1 MPSTLR
7 AAVHLPRCR
16 SVSAVPRLL
25 LLLPCLLLSACA
37 STPAPPAASDALWR
51 LIQRDCLA
59 AGGPQG
65 SCLAVEPA
73 ADRRDVLVKDRH
85 GDYQFLLM
93 PMDRVSGIESPQLY
107 RPGAPNYFAAAWQAR
122 AQTERAL
129 GRPLPRNVASLSL
142 NSPQG
147 RSQHQLHIHID
158 CLRADVL
165 QALDAQADTIGP
177 RWAPLAQPL
186 RGHVYQARTL
196 QGEQLRANPLNLL
209 AQELAGPGI
218 GQWSL
223 VVAGREDVQGQ
234 PGFVLL
240 ATQVDPATG
249 NDASA
254 EELQD
259 HACTVLTGGS
269 EALERER

>member
-1 MPSTLR
+1 MD
-7 AAVHLPRCR
+7 
-16 SVSAVPRLL
+16 
-25 LLLPCLLLSACA
+25 A
-37 STPAPPAASDALWR
+37 S
-51 LIQRDCLA
+51 
-59 AGGPQG
+59 PQ
-65 SCLAVEPA
+65 
-73 ADRRDVLVKDRH
+73 RRDVLVKDLH

-93 PMDRVSGIESPQLY
+93 PMDRVSGIESPLPY

-122 AQTERAL
+122 DCTEQAL
-129 GRPLPRNVASLSL
+129 GQPLPRNVASLSL

-165 QALDAQADTIGP
+165 QALDAQAAALGP
-177 RWAPLAQPL
+177 QWRPLAHPL

-209 AQELAGPGI
+209 AQELAGNDV

-240 ATQVDPATG
+240 ATRVDAATG
-249 NDASA
+249 NEASG

-259 HACTVLTGGS
+259 RACAVLTGAGQ
-269 EALERER
+269 ALERMR

>member
-1 MPSTLR
+1 MS
-7 AAVHLPRCR
+7 
-16 SVSAVPRLL
+16 RLL

-65 SCLAVEPA
+65 PCLAVEPA
-73 ADRRDVLVKDRH
+73 PDRRDVLVKDRH

-107 RPGAPNYFAAAWQAR
+107 QRGAPNYFAAAWQAR

-165 QALDAQADTIGP
+165 QVLDAQAGAIGT

-186 RGHVYQARTL
+186 RGHIYQARAL
-196 QGEQLRANPLNLL
+196 PGEQLRANPLNLL
-209 AQELAGPGI
+209 AQDLAGADV
-218 GQWSL
+218 GQWGVT
-223 VVAGREDVQGQ
+223 VVGRDAVEGG

-240 ATQVDPATG
+240 ATRVDPASG

-259 HACTVLTGGS
+259 HACTVLTG
-269 EALERER
+269 AHDAMERVR